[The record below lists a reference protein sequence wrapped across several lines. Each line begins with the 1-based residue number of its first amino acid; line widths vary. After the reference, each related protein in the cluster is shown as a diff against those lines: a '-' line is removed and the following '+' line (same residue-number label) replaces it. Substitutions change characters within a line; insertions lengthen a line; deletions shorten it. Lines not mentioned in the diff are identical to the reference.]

1 MKRDSRTDVL
11 LWTLQ
16 NCSEYLFIEQLQ
28 QLLLEQ
34 ILNRLWLYVWFCFE
48 SGVNNLNHFISVAA
62 HKFSE
67 IRNFTKFQEKHSWRS
82 LVLSSKD
89 SGFIKKD
96 SYNVIKK
103 RLWHRCFP
111 VNFAKFLRTAFS
123 QDTCGWLLLY
133 FWRYCWKQNPTIWLV
148 VENITKKETT
158 WTSSTGCKISH
169 LYFQCQWLRQR
180 LLQGL

>member
-1 MKRDSRTDVL
+1 MTTSKISHHR
-11 LWTLQ
+11 
-16 NCSEYLFIEQLQ
+16 CSVKKD
-28 QLLLEQ
+28 
-34 ILNRLWLYVWFCFE
+34 ILR
-48 SGVNNLNHFISVAA
+48 
-62 HKFSE
+62 K
-67 IRNFTKFQEKHSWRS
+67 FTKFTGKHLRQS
-82 LVLSSKD
+82 LFFNKVA
-89 SGFIKKD
+89 GTACNFIKK
-96 SYNVIKK
+96 
-103 RLWHRCFP
+103 RPWHRCFP